1 MIMYVVAP
9 HVWCWIHSCFFLNF
23 LESWMSLVVWEVGH
37 TFRGFGWRC
46 HYLIVIWYNVNSHAK
61 ELGPTLYSGGTKL
74 VPLFSILIL
83 KDKAL
88 VFAFKMLYIVIC
100 SNVLKIESTWSKS
113 KIDQLINW
121 FDFGYIVVWLNQIE
135 SIKW

>member
-1 MIMYVVAP
+1 MVRNWDLP
-9 HVWCWIHSCFFLNF
+9 FN
-23 LESWMSLVVWEVGH
+23 
-37 TFRGFGWRC
+37 
-46 HYLIVIWYNVNSHAK
+46 
-61 ELGPTLYSGGTKL
+61 SGGTKL

-135 SIKW
+135 SIKP